1 MLCVWAQSLSAQPN
15 SPAVLDSNETVFA
28 VLASI
33 NACGYDAGLE
43 ASDPVRAQIRSEIA
57 AAVQA
62 SEQAQPV
69 QQAVCQF
76 YSDHTQS
83 DPAQTLS
90 EFVSLALFLGP
101 PPKFTPKAKDTDV
114 APDAQ
119 PLLPFAPLVQAFYE
133 QAGLHAIWEK
143 HRQQYA
149 SLAVQYHDPLA
160 KILFDTGIYL
170 KIPESG
176 APGHQFSV
184 YIEPMGAP
192 SEVNAR
198 TYGADYYIVISPGPN
213 SSLKM
218 DQIRHAYLH
227 YLLDPFSLKYPAEMQ
242 RMGPLLDAVRT
253 APMDASFKNDAGLLI
268 VECLIRAVE
277 IRTTGPKQTQEAERD
292 KAIEASAAQGFVL
305 TRYFYDKLVQFEK
318 SPVGFRNAFAN
329 MLAGIDARKEARQ
342 LELTHFQFATTAAPD
357 VMTLAQPPEQ
367 KLLGGAEQRL
377 AMHDADGA
385 QRLAQQAL
393 TGKSGDPGRAYFILA
408 RAAIMSKD
416 MKGAQGYF
424 LQTVAASHEP
434 KVLAWSQI
442 YLGRI
447 FDLEQDRATA
457 MEHYR
462 AAELAAGADLPDAKA
477 AAENGIEKPY
487 EPRHAQ

>member
-1 MLCVWAQSLSAQPN
+1 
-15 SPAVLDSNETVFA
+15 
-28 VLASI
+28 
-33 NACGYDAGLE
+33 
-43 ASDPVRAQIRSEIA
+43 
-57 AAVQA
+57 
-62 SEQAQPV
+62 
-69 QQAVCQF
+69 
-76 YSDHTQS
+76 
-83 DPAQTLS
+83 
-90 EFVSLALFLGP
+90 
-101 PPKFTPKAKDTDV
+101 
-114 APDAQ
+114 
-119 PLLPFAPLVQAFYE
+119 
-133 QAGLHAIWEK
+133 
-143 HRQQYA
+143 
-149 SLAVQYHDPLA
+149 
-160 KILFDTGIYL
+160 
-170 KIPESG
+170 
-176 APGHQFSV
+176 
-184 YIEPMGAP
+184 
-192 SEVNAR
+192 
-198 TYGADYYIVISPGPN
+198 
-213 SSLKM
+213 
-218 DQIRHAYLH
+218 
-227 YLLDPFSLKYPAEMQ
+227 MQ

-318 SPVGFRNAFAN
+318 SPVGFRNAFAS

-393 TGKSGDPGRAYFILA
+393 TEKSGDAGRAYFILA